1 MKRQQILKEHTG
13 EEEDWAEEYR
23 NQLWTARYGK
33 RRLQKDEFVRCLM
46 ELKYLAEGTTLNL
59 GGDRKK
65 DGCSNTFHV
74 MFDRSHAVRGGL
86 PTNPFRRAVQCI
98 LKIYS
103 G

>member
-1 MKRQQILKEHTG
+1 M
-13 EEEDWAEEYR
+13 
-23 NQLWTARYGK
+23 
-33 RRLQKDEFVRCLM
+33 
-46 ELKYLAEGTTLNL
+46 LNGIEIL
-59 GGDRKK
+59 GGRNNSESGRRQKK

-98 LKIYS
+98 LKIYA